1 MELNEVLLKR
11 RSIRK
16 FTDEPVSEEDVLKLL
31 HAGMSGPSA
40 CNRTPWEFFVV
51 TNPEV
56 LEKLR
61 KATRFSRMTSPL
73 AIVVCG
79 NLLKSL
85 PLELSSF
92 WIQDCSA
99 ATENI
104 LLEATDLGLGAVWC
118 GVHPIKTPEKKV
130 SEALGLSGN
139 LIPLNIIRIGHPA
152 EEPEARD
159 QYNEKKVHYVK

>member
-11 RSIRK
+11 RSVRK

-104 LLEATDLGLGAVWC
+104 LLKATDLGLGAVWC
-118 GVHPIKTPEKKV
+118 GIHPMKTSEKKV

-159 QYNEKKVHYVK
+159 QYNEKKIHYIK